1 MSPLFISPDLSF
13 FARELVREDG
23 GGGDRAPD
31 LVTQPHHL
39 AEMSPSLAV
48 EEYAVAAAAAVAAM
62 VVGVGVVV
70 VAAAAAAASKL
81 LQEVRKSRALL
92 LLDDKLRP
100 NRHWVSSDP
109 P

>member
-1 MSPLFISPDLSF
+1 
-13 FARELVREDG
+13 
-23 GGGDRAPD
+23 
-31 LVTQPHHL
+31 
-39 AEMSPSLAV
+39 MSPSLVV

-70 VAAAAAAASKL
+70 VAAAAAASKL
-81 LQEVRKSRALL
+81 LHEVRKSRALL

>member
-39 AEMSPSLAV
+39 AEMSPSLVV

-70 VAAAAAAASKL
+70 VAAAAAASKL

>member
-1 MSPLFISPDLSF
+1 
-13 FARELVREDG
+13 
-23 GGGDRAPD
+23 
-31 LVTQPHHL
+31 
-39 AEMSPSLAV
+39 MSPSLVV

-62 VVGVGVVV
+62 VVGVGVFVV
-70 VAAAAAAASKL
+70 AAAAAAAASKL

>member
-39 AEMSPSLAV
+39 AEMSPSLVV
-48 EEYAVAAAAAVAAM
+48 EEYAVAAAAAVATM

-70 VAAAAAAASKL
+70 VAAAPAASKL
-81 LQEVRKSRALL
+81 LQEVGKSRALL

>member
-70 VAAAAAAASKL
+70 VAAAAAASKL

>member
-39 AEMSPSLAV
+39 AEMSPSLVV

-70 VAAAAAAASKL
+70 VAAAAASKL